1 MSVKRYNESEGTNKR
16 RRKDPLLQNQ
26 EDKIT
31 VQKFHPEKLRQHM
44 RLHFLG
50 FIVAIRPRYRGFHA
64 DHSQAF

>member
-31 VQKFHPEKLRQHM
+31 ED
-44 RLHFLG
+44 FLLKNTME
-50 FIVAIRPRYRGFHA
+50 
-64 DHSQAF
+64 Q